1 MKIRRKSLGV
11 LLKHVARFKELHVV
25 ADLWEDSSTPIYN
38 LFVEP
43 APTLVSLTLRTDGKD
58 VTNGSLPPI
67 FAGEMP
73 SLKELTLEHF
83 TVWPTTY
90 FHNLTSLSLSDQAF
104 NRPTTLSF
112 LDFLQNSPVLEM
124 LAL

>member
-1 MKIRRKSLGV
+1 
-11 LLKHVARFKELHVV
+11 LHVI
-25 ADLWEDSSTPIYN
+25 AELWEDPSTPIYT
-38 LFVEP
+38 LFVDA
-43 APTLVSLTLRTDGKD
+43 APTLVSLTIRTDGKD
-58 VTNGSLPPI
+58 VNNGALPPI

-73 SLKELTLEHF
+73 SLRELTLEHF

-104 NRPTTLSF
+104 NRPTTLWF
-112 LDFLQNSPVLEM
+112 LDFLQNSPMLET

>member
-1 MKIRRKSLGV
+1 
-11 LLKHVARFKELHVV
+11 LHVI
-25 ADLWEDSSTPIYN
+25 ADLWEDTSMPIYT
-38 LFVEP
+38 LLVDP
-43 APTLVSLTLRTDGKD
+43 APNLVSLTLRTDGKD
-58 VTNGSLPPI
+58 VTNGILPPI

-83 TVWPTTY
+83 TIWPTTY

-104 NRPTTLSF
+104 SRPTTLGF
-112 LDFLQNSPVLEM
+112 LDFLQNSPMLEK